1 MFAPKSQVIENIIG
15 QRFMR
20 CVVQVPLI
28 RKLWFDD
35 FWAQKNAKSAKS
47 GLYECLMLMLTGE
60 YKIIGLK
67 K

>member
-20 CVVQVPLI
+20 CVVQVPLL

-35 FWAQKNAKSAKS
+35 FWAQSHAASARS
-47 GLYECLMLMLTGE
+47 GLYDCLMLVLTGE